1 MLSPR
6 TLILPKTY
14 SSRWKNK
21 CGQDE
26 TEGLKQS
33 EILRAEGDAQA
44 RVQKANAESEG
55 IRLVSDAFK
64 GTGDPTNHLIA
75 TRYIDTLS
83 PMVSGKDNKVI
94 YIPYEATGVLSS
106 LGGIM
111 ELSKGQIRNV
121 QPYALI
127 Y

>member
-1 MLSPR
+1 
-6 TLILPKTY
+6 
-14 SSRWKNK
+14 
-21 CGQDE
+21 
-26 TEGLKQS
+26 LKQS

-94 YIPYEATGVLSS
+94 YIPYKATGLLAS
-106 LGGIM
+106 LDGI
-111 ELSKGQIRNV
+111 
-121 QPYALI
+121 
-127 Y
+127 